1 MTSKELVSYL
11 LITGKLE
18 PYYIEKALE
27 IADKKVNIVRFY
39 TKLVNVGMTPE
50 LVIETLWNILKY
62 TTDKKKI
69 ELVCNRLELMGYT
82 FSKEI
87 TMGVW
92 VQLIYRVLDDLKLR
106 KEDKI
111 EQKLNDKLNF
121 DFYSKSQL
129 KKKIT
134 LGRKEYRVGENG
146 TLLDNDRR
154 PVYENV
160 MYIAIKDKDNYE
172 VYSDFDNDRFN
183 QDKHR
188 LKVGLS

>member
-1 MTSKELVSYL
+1 MTSKELVNYL

-18 PYYIEKALE
+18 PYYLEKALE
-27 IADKKVNIVRFY
+27 IANKRVDIARFY

-50 LVIETLWNILKY
+50 LVIEALWNIIKY

-69 ELVCNRLELMGYT
+69 ELVCNRLELIGYT

-106 KEDKI
+106 KDDKI
-111 EQKLNDKLNF
+111 EQKLNDKLEFN
-121 DFYSKSQL
+121 FYSDSQI

-134 LGRKEYRVGENG
+134 LGRKEYRVVNGE
-146 TLLDNDRR
+146 LLDSDRR
-154 PVYENV
+154 PVYRNV

-172 VYSDFDNDRFN
+172 VYDKFDNTKFNRDR
-183 QDKHR
+183 HR
-188 LKVGLS
+188 LKVGIN

>member
-1 MTSKELVSYL
+1 MTSKELVNYL

-18 PYYIEKALE
+18 TYYLEKALE
-27 IADKKVNIVRFY
+27 IANKRVDIARFY

-50 LVIETLWNILKY
+50 LVIEALWNIVKY

-69 ELVCNRLELMGYT
+69 ELVCNRLELIGYT

-106 KEDKI
+106 KDDKI
-111 EQKLNDKLNF
+111 EQKLNDKLEFN
-121 DFYSKSQL
+121 FYSDSQI

-134 LGRKEYRVGENG
+134 LGRKEYRVVNGE
-146 TLLDNDRR
+146 LLDSDRR
-154 PVYENV
+154 PVYRNV

-172 VYSDFDNDRFN
+172 VYDKFDNTKFNRDR
-183 QDKHR
+183 HR
-188 LKVGLS
+188 LKVGIN

>member
-1 MTSKELVSYL
+1 MTSKELVNYL

-18 PYYIEKALE
+18 PYYLEKALE
-27 IADKKVNIVRFY
+27 IANKRVDIARFY

-50 LVIETLWNILKY
+50 LVIEALWNIVKY

-69 ELVCNRLELMGYT
+69 ELVCNRLELIGYT

-106 KEDKI
+106 KDDKI
-111 EQKLNDKLNF
+111 EQKLNDKLEFN
-121 DFYSKSQL
+121 FYSDSQI

-134 LGRKEYRVGENG
+134 LGRKEYRVVNGE
-146 TLLDNDRR
+146 LLDSDRR
-154 PVYENV
+154 PVYKNV
-160 MYIAIKDKDNYE
+160 MYIAITDKDNYE
-172 VYSDFDNDRFN
+172 VYDKFDNNKFNRDR
-183 QDKHR
+183 HR
-188 LKVGLS
+188 LKVGIN

>member
-1 MTSKELVSYL
+1 MTSKELVNYL

-18 PYYIEKALE
+18 PYYLEKALE
-27 IADKKVNIVRFY
+27 IANKRVDIARFY

-50 LVIETLWNILKY
+50 LVIEALWNIVKY

-69 ELVCNRLELMGYT
+69 ELVCNRLELIGYT

-106 KEDKI
+106 KDDKI
-111 EQKLNDKLNF
+111 EQKLNDKLEFN
-121 DFYSKSQL
+121 FYSDSQI

-134 LGRKEYRVGENG
+134 LGRKEYRVVNGE
-146 TLLDNDRR
+146 LLDSDRR
-154 PVYENV
+154 LVYRNV

-172 VYSDFDNDRFN
+172 VYDKFDNTKFNRDR
-183 QDKHR
+183 HR
-188 LKVGLS
+188 LKVGIN

>member
-1 MTSKELVSYL
+1 MTSKELVNYL

-18 PYYIEKALE
+18 PYYLEKALE
-27 IADKKVNIVRFY
+27 IADKNVNIAKFY

-50 LVIETLWNILKY
+50 LAIETMWNVIKY

-69 ELVCNRLELMGYT
+69 DLVCNRLELMGYT

-87 TMGVW
+87 TIGVW

-111 EQKLNDKLNF
+111 EQKLNDKLEFN
-121 DFYSKSQL
+121 FYSQSQL

-134 LGRKEYRVGENG
+134 LGRKEYRVVNG
-146 TLLDNDRR
+146 SLLDSDRK
-154 PVYENV
+154 PVYTNV

-183 QDKHR
+183 EDKHR
-188 LKVGLS
+188 LKIGIT

>member
-1 MTSKELVSYL
+1 MTSKELVNYL

-18 PYYIEKALE
+18 PYYLEKALE
-27 IADKKVNIVRFY
+27 IEDKNVNIAKFY

-50 LVIETLWNILKY
+50 LAIETMWNVIKY

-69 ELVCNRLELMGYT
+69 NLVCNRLELMGYT

-87 TMGVW
+87 TIGVW

-111 EQKLNDKLNF
+111 EQKLNDKLEFN
-121 DFYSKSQL
+121 FYSKSQL

-134 LGRKEYRVGENG
+134 LGRKEYRIVDGS
-146 TLLDNDRR
+146 LLDNDRK
-154 PVYENV
+154 PVYTNV
-160 MYIAIKDKDNYE
+160 VYIAIKDKDNYE

-183 QDKHR
+183 KDKHR
-188 LKVGLS
+188 LKIGIT

>member
-1 MTSKELVSYL
+1 MTSKELVNYL

-18 PYYIEKALE
+18 TYYLEKALE
-27 IADKKVNIVRFY
+27 IANKRVDIARFY

-50 LVIETLWNILKY
+50 LVIEALWNIVKY

-69 ELVCNRLELMGYT
+69 ELVCNRLELIGYT

-87 TMGVW
+87 TIGVW

-106 KEDKI
+106 KDDKI
-111 EQKLNDKLNF
+111 EQKLNDKLEFN
-121 DFYSKSQL
+121 FYSDSQI

-134 LGRKEYRVGENG
+134 LGRKEYRVVNGE
-146 TLLDNDRR
+146 LLDSDRR
-154 PVYENV
+154 PVYRNV

-172 VYSDFDNDRFN
+172 VYDKFDNTKFNRDR
-183 QDKHR
+183 HR
-188 LKVGLS
+188 LKVGIN

>member
-1 MTSKELVSYL
+1 MTSKELVNYL

-18 PYYIEKALE
+18 PYYLEKALE
-27 IADKKVNIVRFY
+27 IANKRVDIARFY

-50 LVIETLWNILKY
+50 LVIEALWNIVKY

-69 ELVCNRLELMGYT
+69 ELVCNRLELIGYT

-106 KEDKI
+106 KDDKI
-111 EQKLNDKLNF
+111 EQKLNDKLEFN
-121 DFYSKSQL
+121 FYSDSQI

-134 LGRKEYRVGENG
+134 LGRKEYRVVNGE
-146 TLLDNDRR
+146 LLDSDRR
-154 PVYENV
+154 PVYRNV

-172 VYSDFDNDRFN
+172 VYDKFDNTKFNRDR
-183 QDKHR
+183 HR
-188 LKVGLS
+188 LKVGIN